1 MFTRRFLDESLRWLL
16 ANGKLEKA
24 EIVLRKAAKWNKK
37 QYHDVISNVK
47 SKITHEEK
55 LPLALQYGK
64 ENISDKEPRN
74 IVQSE
79 NNAPDGIVSNSEHD
93 MVKTK
98 PELEPTKT
106 GGIKRYTIL
115 SICQHRRMLLMSV
128 VMWFTWCVFQNH
140 IRKDKS
146 YNRKTWT
153 FEIMLNIQL

>member
-37 QYHDVISNVK
+37 QYHDVINNAN
-47 SKITHEEK
+47 SKMTHEEK
-55 LPLALQYGK
+55 LPLALQRGK
-64 ENISDKEPRN
+64 QNTSEKKQSSV
-74 IVQSE
+74 VQSE
-79 NNAPDGIVSNSEHD
+79 NNAADGIVSNSEHD
-93 MVKTK
+93 TVKTK
-98 PELEPTKT
+98 VELEPTKT

-115 SICQHRRMLLMSV
+115 SICQHRRMLLVSV

-153 FEIMLNIQL
+153 FEIMLHMQV